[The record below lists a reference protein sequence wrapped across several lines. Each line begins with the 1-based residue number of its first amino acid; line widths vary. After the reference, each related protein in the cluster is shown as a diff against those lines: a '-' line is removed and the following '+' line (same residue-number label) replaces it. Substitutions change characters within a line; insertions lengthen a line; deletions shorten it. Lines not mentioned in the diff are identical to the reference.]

1 VIIFGGGSDSE
12 QGVSAVVIA
21 SLLAGAY
28 YGKIFGGNFL
38 KGQPEILADMTM
50 WTLDE
55 KKEWIQTNL
64 IY

>member
-1 VIIFGGGSDSE
+1 
-12 QGVSAVVIA
+12 
-21 SLLAGAY
+21 
-28 YGKIFGGNFL
+28 L